1 MFKFNKQFVMLY
13 TNYAYK
19 LLYYYDNVK
28 LARLSVY
35 LGYEN

>member
-13 TNYAYK
+13 KLCLYK